1 MQYLKVVFH
10 LRCDCVWRCS
20 CHQYALFIFRFVS
33 YRLINFYRKY
43 AFATTNKQ
51 FIFFGWTS
59 QITWIP
65 STISKRRNFKESRQ
79 IQPVF
84 SASDSFPYDSPFAAA
99 AVELSSNTPCCVQW
113 ICPILSRMAS
123 IWIVWTKK
131 KLFFCLISQRLS
143 NRNSSSIQKKNMI
156 FIKIYAKYNWCQSL
170 FTGKSHTS

>member
-43 AFATTNKQ
+43 AFATTKKQ

-65 STISKRRNFKESRQ
+65 STISKRRNFKESKQ
-79 IQPVF
+79 IRPVF
-84 SASDSFPYDSPFAAA
+84 PLPTHFLMIHLLQQQPLNYRRTHL
-99 AVELSSNTPCCVQW
+99 AVCNEFVQYCRAWHRFELFGQ
-113 ICPILSRMAS
+113 
-123 IWIVWTKK
+123 KK
-131 KLFFCLISQRLS
+131 NFFFCLISQRLS